1 MFLLNAQQIKR
12 HVDSPRGQYL
22 DIVDFDEEK
31 LQHTSYYFSLGDY
44 CEILTGTGDP
54 QINRLTSQKPYLNLP
69 PHGYAL
75 VKTHETF
82 MLSDKLIG
90 VLGQTTELAKH
101 GLELVHSPFIDPLYY
116 GRLLCGLS
124 NRLSSVVRLR
134 LGDSI
139 GKISF
144 FDISDTYPVS
154 IIKGSIQEGTFR
166 DRRPRR
172 DDDPVPRE
180 SEEPDDE

>member
-1 MFLLNAQQIKR
+1 MFLLNSQQIER
-12 HVDSPRGQYL
+12 HVESPRGQYL
-22 DIVDFDEEK
+22 DIVDFDREK
-31 LQHTSYYFSLGDY
+31 LQHTSYYFSLGENV
-44 CEILTGTGDP
+44 EILTGTGDP
-54 QINRLTSQKPYLNLP
+54 QIIRLTKEKPYLNLP

-82 MLSDKLIG
+82 MFSDKLIG

-101 GLELVHSPFIDPLYY
+101 GMELVHSPFIDPLYY

-124 NRLSSVVRLR
+124 NRLPSVARIR
-134 LGDSI
+134 LGEPI

-154 IIKGSIQEGTFR
+154 VIKGSIQESTFKE
-166 DRRPRR
+166 RRPRR
-172 DDDPVPRE
+172 DDDPVPSE
-180 SEEPDDE
+180 SVEPDYE